1 MKRSGEIQVAEQKYE
16 FDKATFSLSR
26 GRLTLD
32 AVGPEVELKLG
43 PIDIGERS
51 AQTWRTLLGPET
63 QPWQVLV
70 GDEYIEIFSAT
81 VNINKAPQIL
91 SFRFPLS

>member
-51 AQTWRTLLGPET
+51 AADIGGLCLGPET
-63 QPWQVLV
+63 QPWQ
-70 GDEYIEIFSAT
+70 
-81 VNINKAPQIL
+81 APG
-91 SFRFPLS
+91 R